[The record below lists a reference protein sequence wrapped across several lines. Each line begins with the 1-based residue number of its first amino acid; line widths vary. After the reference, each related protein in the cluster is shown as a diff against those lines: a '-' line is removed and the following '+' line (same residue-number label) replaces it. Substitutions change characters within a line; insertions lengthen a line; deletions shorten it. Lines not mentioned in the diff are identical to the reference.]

1 MLQFMQFIGFIVSL
15 SIVIDWVSQII
26 GNKTID
32 GLSAIVIA
40 FSMWYLIQVAGGI
53 QLW

>member
-1 MLQFMQFIGFIVSL
+1 MVQFMQFISFIISL

-32 GLSAIVIA
+32 GFSSIVIA
-40 FSMWYLIQVAGGI
+40 FSIWYLIQVAGGI

>member
-1 MLQFMQFIGFIVSL
+1 MLQFIGFIVSL

-40 FSMWYLIQVAGGI
+40 FSMWYLLQIVGGI
-53 QLW
+53 QIW